1 MKNMNNR
8 GNWLK
13 KRTSQLVLIL
23 LFLAFLQIFT
33 SPCVNA
39 TTDLSY
45 LDIRVDH
52 VFEVQNGGLVV
63 LKENF
68 KLTNILG
75 EDTVL
80 LQNFTTGF
88 PFNYGSN
95 LDYCFAY
102 GERPDEQLR
111 VLIDVGLG
119 KLGFYG
125 VNIIFPNTGVQIGIN
140 ESHRFTVVFVFSGLV
155 TVETPPT
162 PETLEIWWNFTFP
175 LFPSL
180 PEQAS
185 ECNVTVVLPDETT
198 YEDSLLAKRG
208 SYFNVTSLG
217 LQQILNFTE
226 RPLENFAYEPSWLTF
241 SQLPDP
247 KPSNPFHLIDT
258 NEIKREIALEEWG
271 RISLS
276 ESYYLKNKGLWN
288 LTEIKIRLPQGV
300 KEISARNA
308 SSDLPVVL
316 QEGNATVPT
325 NATIQ
330 LAEEVKT
337 DEETSFTVTYW
348 IPWKNCV
355 SQYGLYNFNWS
366 FVFLERQYLNSTI
379 KKLTT
384 TVILPE
390 GAKFLQFPVV
400 PENLRGQA
408 SESLRRNV
416 FQEVLTYTF
425 YNVTPFHELD
435 FSLTYEYVVFWS
447 SFRPTLWVGV
457 VVLVVS
463 VVALLWRVPKP
474 APVPVTP
481 VPSKE
486 LRSFVD
492 AYGKK
497 ESLLLEL
504 EGMERQLRG
513 GKIPRRRYKVRRTAI
528 EGRLSVLSRDLSGL
542 RERLRGAGSRYA
554 NIMRQIEVAET
565 ELEGAENDVRRVEAR
580 YRRGEISKE
589 AYNRLIGEYH
599 RRRERARVTIDGVLL
614 RLREEIR

>member
-1 MKNMNNR
+1 
-8 GNWLK
+8 LK
-13 KRTSQLVLIL
+13 KRTLQLVLII
-23 LFLAFLQIFT
+23 LFLAFLQI
-33 SPCVNA
+33 SALPSVKA
-39 TTDLSY
+39 TNNLSS
-45 LDIRVDH
+45 LDIQVDH
-52 VFEVQNGGLVV
+52 TFEIQNGGLVI

-68 KLTNILG
+68 KLTNTLG

-102 GERPDEQLR
+102 GESPDEQLK

-125 VNIIFPNTGVQIGIN
+125 VNVIFPNTGVQIGIN
-140 ESHRFTVVFVFSGLV
+140 ESHSFTVVFVFSGLV
-155 TVETPPT
+155 SVETPQT
-162 PETLEIWWNFTFP
+162 PETPEIWWNFTFP

-185 ECNVTVVLPDETT
+185 ECNVTIVLPDEAT
-198 YEDSLLAKRG
+198 YEDSLLAQRG
-208 SYFNVTSLG
+208 LYFNVTSLG
-217 LQQILNFTE
+217 LQQILNFTK

-241 SQLPDP
+241 YQSTTPE
-247 KPSNPFHLIDT
+247 PSNPFHLIDT
-258 NEIKREIALEEWG
+258 NEIKREITLEEWG

-276 ESYYLKNKGLWN
+276 ESYYLKNKGHWN
-288 LTEIKIRLPQGV
+288 LTEIKIRLPQGAYD
-300 KEISARNA
+300 ISARNA

-316 QEGNATVPT
+316 QEGNATGPT

-330 LAEEVKT
+330 LAEAVET
-337 DEETSFTVTYW
+337 NEETSFTVTYW

-355 SQYGLYNFNWS
+355 SQYGLYDFNWS

-379 KKLTT
+379 RKLTT
-384 TVILPE
+384 IIILSE
-390 GAKFLQFPVV
+390 GAKFLQSPVV
-400 PENLRGQA
+400 PETLRGQA
-408 SESLRRNV
+408 SENLRRDV
-416 FQEVLTYTF
+416 FQEVLTYNF

-435 FSLTYEYVVFWS
+435 FSLTYEYLVFWS

-457 VVLVVS
+457 VVLIVS

-474 APVPVTP
+474 APVPVIP
-481 VPSKE
+481 VPSKD

-504 EGMERQLRG
+504 EAMERQLRG

-528 EGRLSVLSRDLSGL
+528 EGRLSVLSRDLSSL
-542 RERLRGAGSRYA
+542 RERIRVAGPRYA
-554 NIMRQIEVAET
+554 GIMRQMEVAET
-565 ELEGAENDVRRVEAR
+565 ELEGAETDIVRIESR